1 VDVISLEFT
10 YYRLAWLVVGLIVSL
25 VAIRRLPEPVS
36 PARVI
41 EALLAWF
48 VFFNIGVSYL
58 SNFIEYAFFGAA
70 SAQLMGWP
78 DSPFQ
83 FEVAAASLGFAAV
96 GFAAA
101 FRILEMRLL
110 AILGPTVFVL
120 GDVYAHVR
128 PHLTTYTDVVIL
140 MIGFILLWMQLRLGQ
155 PWTQDRRKRPYL
167 R

>member
-1 VDVISLEFT
+1 VDVISFEFT
-10 YYRLAWLVVGLIVSL
+10 YYRLALLVIGVMVSL
-25 VAIRRLPEPVS
+25 FAIRRLPEPVS

-58 SNFIEYAFFGAA
+58 CNFIEHAFFGAT

-83 FEVAAASLGFAAV
+83 FEVAAASLSFAAV

-101 FRILEMRLL
+101 FGSFEMRLL
-110 AILGPTVFVL
+110 AILGPCVFVL
-120 GDVYAHVR
+120 GDVYQHVR
-128 PHLTTYTDVVIL
+128 PHLTTYTEVIIL
-140 MIGFILLWMQLRLGQ
+140 VIGSILLWMQLRLGQ
-155 PWTQDRRKRPYL
+155 PWTQDRRKSPYI